1 MTKRQKSCVVA
12 IVFVGIVTL
21 AYQAHYVAIA
31 ALAAA
36 ATATI
41 WDRFKRRNQG

>member
-1 MTKRQKSCVVA
+1 MTKRQKSCVLA
-12 IVFVGIVTL
+12 IAFVGMVTL
-21 AYQAHYVAIA
+21 AYQAYYVAIV

-41 WDRFKRRNQG
+41 WDQFKRRNHG